1 MENLYELSRS
11 HVDPKKQLKF
21 SEELIK
27 QAKKLDSASF
37 EYWGFIYKGYAL
49 GMLGNI
55 SEGLESL
62 FQAARIADSS
72 LTEKESAQSKVAI
85 GDTYANMGDTK
96 NAVEYYR
103 SAIPI
108 LRRVNDS
115 LNLGAAFYNL
125 SDLYLDLDQ
134 PDSALVY
141 LDKSGEIFQK
151 TDQRIHL
158 AYNTGNLG
166 RAYAMQGN
174 EELAEENLNQAILEL
189 EKEKD
194 YYAISDFLY
203 AISSIYFNQ
212 NKMGLALR
220 NAQRSLK
227 LAQMSGL
234 KDQISS
240 TSLLLSEIYEKLGYP
255 AESLKYYKA
264 YNIYKDSVNNIATVQ
279 EMANIR
285 TEYEVA
291 QKQLEISQKQVEVDL
306 LEKEAQIRL
315 LKERRQKNLLLATG
329 AFSVLIFLLALGLLR
344 RFNYIKKTSKIIEEE
359 KNRSD
364 HLLLNILPSGT
375 AQELKKDGKVKAK
388 KFDSVSVLFTDF
400 QSFTQFS
407 QNLNPE
413 KLVKSVDFYF
423 SQFDRIIEKYQLE
436 KIKTIGDSYMC
447 AGGLPEP
454 CTDHPQKIVMAAFE
468 ILKFVEEAKKV
479 EEDIAHFNIR
489 IGINTG
495 PVVAG
500 VVGTKKFAYDIWG
513 DTVNIA
519 SRMESS
525 SEIGKVNIS
534 ENTYQLIKDV
544 FDCSYRGE
552 IYVKNKGM
560 MRMYFVNGKKTK
572 TPKPENIQE
581 IINIQQK

>member
-141 LDKSGEIFQK
+141 LDKSGEIFLK